1 MPSPIKILAAATAIM
16 ASSVSIA
23 LSADLVEPAPAPVP
37 VAVAPLWT
45 GVYVGGLVG
54 YAWTDEAWT
63 LVDNA
68 GPGNCNQC
76 GNEVTSFGMDGFM
89 GGVQI
94 GYNYQIDNF
103 VIGLEADINFMDLDG
118 KGTWSAQGGEPRNGT
133 TDIDCLVTVGPRA
146 GFVVDQS
153 LLFIEGG
160 YAAASESHSHLG
172 NNGNV
177 FDGDDT
183 HDGWFIGGGLEY
195 ALDTHWTIKGEY
207 NYVDLGNEVSLSG
220 SEPNDAVFDIDQTMQ
235 TFKVGLSYK
244 F

>member
-1 MPSPIKILAAATAIM
+1 MRAFMMKLAFATI
-16 ASSVSIA
+16 IA
-23 LSADLVEPAPAPVP
+23 GTANVAWSADLVEPAPVP
-37 VAVAPLWT
+37 VAAPLVPMWT
-45 GVYVGGLVG
+45 GLYVGGLVG
-54 YAWTDEAWT
+54 YAWSDEAWT

-89 GGVQI
+89 GGFQI
-94 GYNYQIDNF
+94 GYNYQIENF
-103 VIGLEADINFMDLDG
+103 VLGLEADINFMNLDG
-118 KGTWSAQGGEPRNGT
+118 KGEWSAQGGETRNGT
-133 TDIDCLVTVGPRA
+133 TEIDWLMTVGPRA

-153 LLFIEGG
+153 LFYIEGG

-177 FDGDDT
+177 FDGEET

-195 ALDTHWTIKGEY
+195 ALDANWTIKGEY
-207 NYVDLGNEVSLSG
+207 NYVDIGSEVSLSG
-220 SEPNDAVFDIDQTMQ
+220 DEPNNAVFDIDQNIQ

>member
-1 MPSPIKILAAATAIM
+1 MRALLKTLAFATMLSGTINVAW
-16 ASSVSIA
+16 
-23 LSADLVEPAPAPVP
+23 SADLVEPAPAPVP

-133 TDIDCLVTVGPRA
+133 TDIDWLVTVGPRA